1 MFTSILR
8 LAAVA
13 GLGGACCTAACA
25 RGADALPLPVAETVE
40 TSPAALPDP
49 AITHREAILPA
60 GTPIY
65 VTVDSDLSTQD
76 QAAGDTFT
84 ITVSQDVIAE
94 GAIVIPKGTTGSGQ
108 VTFSTDR
115 GGFGKGGII
124 GIAVRDLDLDGRKIA
139 IDGRYREEGANSNG
153 GAAATMFMVGILAA
167 AVKGKHSVIPKGRE
181 LKARTGEP
189 LTYVSD
195 SPASPANAPA
205 NDEAADTEFTP
216 GVNP

>member
-139 IDGRYREEGANSNG
+139 IDGRYREEGANS
-153 GAAATMFMVGILAA
+153 
-167 AVKGKHSVIPKGRE
+167 KGRE

-189 LTYVSD
+189 LTYLSD